1 MDYDN
6 WLDKQ
11 YHDWHDEDT
20 RGMWVEY
27 NDETDEYEVWSRA
40 RLEADGFDTAQ
51 DAWDYVG
58 GE

>member
-1 MDYDN
+1 MSYDN

-11 YHDWHDEDT
+11 YHDHHDEDQSGLT
-20 RGMWVEY
+20 VEF
-27 NDETDEYEVWSRA
+27 NDEDGTYDVWSQYK
-40 RLEADGFDTAQ
+40 LEAEGFETAQ